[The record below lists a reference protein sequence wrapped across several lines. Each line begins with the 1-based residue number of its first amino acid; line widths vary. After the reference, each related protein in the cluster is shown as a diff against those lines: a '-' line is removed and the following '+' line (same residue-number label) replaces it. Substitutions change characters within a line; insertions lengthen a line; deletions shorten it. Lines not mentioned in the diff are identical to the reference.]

1 MMSARSKPMMLV
13 VVSLA
18 AATLAL
24 GGCSSRPQMPSSTPV
39 GEQAPVGLRSLQLT
53 TADGHHALL
62 LRLTRLPTMVRHA
75 SSEEPA
81 QITIQ
86 AWGPPGGGDL
96 PERALPQE
104 DPYIRQVRV
113 SRDGGVLRIVVD
125 LHGAMPPPHMV
136 HEMADWIMVRFGGPG
151 A

>member
-1 MMSARSKPMMLV
+1 MKASLSKYSRLALV
-13 VVSLA
+13 VAGLLV
-18 AATLAL
+18 L
-24 GGCSSRPQMPSSTPV
+24 GGCGLRPLMPTGTPV
-39 GEQAPVGLRSLQLT
+39 GDQAPVGLRSLQAT
-53 TADGHHALL
+53 SADGHHAML

-96 PERALPQE
+96 PERALPQD
-104 DPYIRQVRV
+104 DPYVRQIRV
-113 SRDGGVLRIVVD
+113 SREDGMLRIVLD
-125 LHGAMPPPHMV
+125 LRSEVPPPHMV
-136 HEMADWIMVRFGGPG
+136 HEMADWIMVRFGTPG